1 MTPMAVMNPPEVW
14 QPFIKAS
21 HEGFIATEFLCAMG
35 EIYRREFEGERF
47 KSHETIAPIPASL
60 TGFDQAEAVTEKLS
74 GFDLPSLFLP
84 QQGWSGQCVGIL
96 GQDPLRRDSTKHKWP
111 SCLTCCNPWGLS
123 HPQNRQKRFGRMV
136 WTVIEGILQ
145 SGHGV
150 YLTDLEKI
158 YVPGLTKSVLLQVQE
173 RAVFHA
179 EVAAVSPLLW
189 VTFGQRAAAGARA
202 AIPDGQSL
210 VGFPH
215 PNAHGRYLQR
225 HFNAVDG
232 RHMTTAAQMLEAIAP
247 HLA

>member
-60 TGFDQAEAVTEKLS
+60 TGFDQAEAVTERLA
-74 GFDLPSLFLP
+74 GCDLPSLFLP
-84 QQGWSGQCVGIL
+84 KQRWSGHWVGML
-96 GQDPLRRDSTKHKWP
+96 GQDPVRHSGWAPAR
-111 SCLTCCNPWGLS
+111 LTCCNPWGLS
-123 HPQNRQKRFGRMV
+123 DPRNRQRRFGRMV

-145 SGHGV
+145 RGHGV

-158 YVPGLTKSVLLQVQE
+158 YVPGLTKSALLQAQE

-202 AIPDGQSL
+202 AIPGGQSL
-210 VGFPH
+210 VSFPH

-225 HFNAVDG
+225 HFNTVDG
-232 RHMTTAAQMLEAIAP
+232 RHMTIAALMLEALGP

>member
-1 MTPMAVMNPPEVW
+1 MTPLAVMNPPEVW
-14 QPFIKAS
+14 HPFIKAS

-35 EIYRREFEGERF
+35 ALYRREFEGE
-47 KSHETIAPIPASL
+47 HVEPDETIAPIPASL
-60 TGFDQAEAVTEKLS
+60 TGFDQAEAVTERLS

-84 QQGWSGQCVGIL
+84 QQGWSGRCVGIL
-96 GQDPLRRDSTKHKWP
+96 GQDPLRHISWAPAR
-111 SCLTCCNPWGLS
+111 LTCCNPWGLS
-123 HPQNRQKRFGRMV
+123 DQRNRQRRFGRMV
-136 WTVIEGILQ
+136 WTVIEGILDR
-145 SGHGV
+145 GHGV

-158 YVPGLTKSVLLQVQE
+158 YVPGLTKSVLLQAQE

-202 AIPDGQSL
+202 AIPGGQSL

-232 RHMTTAAQMLEAIAP
+232 RHMTIAAQMLEAIAP
-247 HLA
+247 HLG

>member
-1 MTPMAVMNPPEVW
+1 MTTLAVMNPPEVW

-21 HEGFIATEFLCAMG
+21 HQGFIATEFLCAMG
-35 EIYRREFEGERF
+35 EVYRREFEGACF
-47 KSHETIAPIPASL
+47 ASHETIAPIPASL
-60 TGFDQAEAVTEKLS
+60 AGFDQAEAVTERLA

-84 QQGWSGQCVGIL
+84 KQRWSGQCVGIL
-96 GQDPLRRDSTKHKWP
+96 GQDPLRHIGWAPAR
-111 SCLTCCNPWGLS
+111 LTCCNPWGLS
-123 HPQNRQKRFGRMV
+123 DPRNRQRRFGRMV

-145 SGHGV
+145 RGHGV

-158 YVPGLTKSVLLQVQE
+158 YVPGLTKSALLQAQE
-173 RAVFHA
+173 RAVFRA

-202 AIPDGQSL
+202 AIPGGQSL
-210 VGFPH
+210 VSFPH

-225 HFNAVDG
+225 HFNTVDG
-232 RHMTTAAQMLEAIAP
+232 RHMTIAALMLEALGP

>member
-1 MTPMAVMNPPEVW
+1 MAMMNPPEVW

-60 TGFDQAEAVTEKLS
+60 TGFDQAEAVTQKRS

-84 QQGWSGQCVGIL
+84 KQGWSGQCVGIL
-96 GQDPLRRDSTKHKWP
+96 GQDPLRHIGWAPATLS
-111 SCLTCCNPWGLS
+111 CCNPWGLS
-123 HPQNRQKRFGRMV
+123 YQGNRQKRFGRMV
-136 WTVIEGILQ
+136 WTVIEGILHR
-145 SGHGV
+145 GHGV

-158 YVPGLTKSVLLQVQE
+158 YVPGLTKSDLLQTQE

-179 EVAAVSPLLW
+179 EVAAVSPVLW

-202 AIPDGQSL
+202 AIPGAQRL
-210 VGFPH
+210 VSFPH

-232 RHMTTAAQMLEAIAP
+232 RHMTIAAKMLEVIAP
-247 HLA
+247 HLT